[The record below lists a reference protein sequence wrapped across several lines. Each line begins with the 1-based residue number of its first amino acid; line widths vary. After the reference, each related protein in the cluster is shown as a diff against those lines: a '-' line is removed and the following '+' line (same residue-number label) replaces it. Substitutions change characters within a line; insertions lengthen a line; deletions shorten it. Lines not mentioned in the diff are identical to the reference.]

1 MPQLQ
6 QIMSTYLSKIVSIR
20 KDLNEGRQQT
30 HNLAAQF
37 FTPLRSSEESEYEL
51 RLSGILSIDGVA
63 VPGTSKKLWPISIM
77 LVDLPTGD
85 MQKSSN
91 VMLEGMIES
100 SSNPS
105 TTLWNSVLPIIL
117 ADCEAREGSVG
128 MYKYRLHIV
137 TFFRLPLALVAVQSE
152 FLKPKARFAII
163 ALSMIANKIYTTG
176 KGPALFDEQMCSAA
190 LWFLKEA
197 SEEYLSCKTHEVL
210 FHLPDVVHAF
220 GNIGPLGTFA
230 FESSYQFALM
240 GYSTRMTRHFSETV
254 CARILIQNAIRRE
267 VSRRFADNASPSLKK
282 FLTFT
287 KGLTPQQVY
296 YKNVISCQ
304 LENVDEPYGDGNTL
318 YGSLSLPCGK
328 LKSEYYE
335 SSTKDDV
342 FFAVKEGGH
351 LECFRFVAAMVD
363 AGEIK
368 ILAEPFNEIN
378 VANQFPSLSKALQE
392 LDNTDLYYGQEVIR
406 MLKEFEGV
414 KFCQLSERRV
424 FVPVKSVISLGSYID
439 CGDGLCVF
447 AVNGTMI
454 HN

>member
-1 MPQLQ
+1 MF
-6 QIMSTYLSKIVSIR
+6 R
-20 KDLNEGRQQT
+20 
-30 HNLAAQF
+30 
-37 FTPLRSSEESEYEL
+37 
-51 RLSGILSIDGVA
+51 
-63 VPGTSKKLWPISIM
+63 
-77 LVDLPTGD
+77 
-85 MQKSSN
+85 
-91 VMLEGMIES
+91 
-100 SSNPS
+100 
-105 TTLWNSVLPIIL
+105 VLI
-117 ADCEAREGSVG
+117 
-128 MYKYRLHIV
+128 H
-137 TFFRLPLALVAVQSE
+137 
-152 FLKPKARFAII
+152 
-163 ALSMIANKIYTTG
+163 
-176 KGPALFDEQMCSAA
+176 
-190 LWFLKEA
+190 
-197 SEEYLSCKTHEVL
+197 
-210 FHLPDVVHAF
+210 
-220 GNIGPLGTFA
+220 
-230 FESSYQFALM
+230 
-240 GYSTRMTRHFSETV
+240 
-254 CARILIQNAIRRE
+254 NAIRRE
-267 VSRRFADNASPSLKK
+267 ISRRFAENPSPSLKK

-296 YKNVISCQ
+296 YNNVISCQ
-304 LENVDEPYGDGNTL
+304 LENIDEPYGDGNTL

-424 FVPVKSVISLGSYID
+424 FVPLKSVISLGSYID